1 MTRDNTPQAEPGAH
15 AAENLKLSGNLPGD
29 LALSRCLQ
37 AHCVLAAAASCA
49 AGPCAHSPPEV
60 RARGGFPGEDPSGC
74 RAAPSPDACAAAGW
88 GGASCGAPLP
98 APASAAWPIML
109 AAAGAEAG
117 PWLGRLHP
125 YWRTMVVACCRVV
138 CSRAVSVR
146 SLAERARPLSE
157 APGMHTWAGSDRGT
171 QSAVATVAPAP
182 PSAAGP

>member
-1 MTRDNTPQAEPGAH
+1 MQLSISSCQAASLEFMHSAGVY
-15 AAENLKLSGNLPGD
+15 
-29 LALSRCLQ
+29 RR
-37 AHCVLAAAASCA
+37 HCVLAAAASCA
-49 AGPCAHSPPEV
+49 AAPCADSPPEV

-74 RAAPSPDACAAAGW
+74 RAAPNPDAGAAADW
-88 GGASCGAPLP
+88 GGASCSAPLP

-138 CSRAVSVR
+138 CSRAASVR

-157 APGMHTWAGSDRGT
+157 APGMHTWAGSTRVTQFAVLRLHQHHTQQRG
-171 QSAVATVAPAP
+171 
-182 PSAAGP
+182 